1 MQLVG
6 SVAVAICGSLASD
19 AETFADCFPRH
30 AEISQAL
37 HFLFGDNVNGFT
49 QLTQRVEGVTSA
61 IEVRIF
67 ANSVFGCG

>member
-6 SVAVAICGSLASD
+6 SVAVTVGGSLASD
-19 AETFADCFPRH
+19 AETLADCFPGH

-37 HFLFGDNVNGFT
+37 YFFFGDNVNGFT
-49 QLTQRVEGVTSA
+49 QVMQRIEGVASA

-67 ANSVFGCG
+67 ADSVFGCG

>member
-1 MQLVG
+1 MQLFG

-37 HFLFGDNVNGFT
+37 YFFFGDAFNGFT
-49 QLTQRVEGVTSA
+49 QVMQRIEGVASA

-67 ANSVFGCG
+67 ADSVFGCG